1 MDPFKKALSVGEI
14 NEYIRMLMDGDRVL
28 GNVLVRGEI
37 SNFKFYQSSGHLY
50 FTLKDDEGQL
60 KSVMFRSYAA
70 RLAFR
75 PEDGMK
81 VIAHGRISVYP
92 QSGQYQLYVDAMQ
105 PDGAGSL
112 AMRYEQLRRKLEAEG
127 LFDLER
133 KKPLP
138 KRQIMRKGAKNHDL
152 AAAIYSDLCLCADAG
167 CAGRLLRRTQRCYQH
182 RS

>member
-1 MDPFKKALSVGEI
+1 MEQFKKALSVSEI

-37 SNFKFYQSSGHLY
+37 SNFKYYQSSGHLY

-60 KSVMFRSYAA
+60 KSVMFRSYAS

-92 QSGQYQLYVDAMQ
+92 QSGQYQLYADDLQ
-105 PDGAGSL
+105 PDGAGAL
-112 AMRYEQLRRKLEAEG
+112 AMRFEQLKRKLAAEG
-127 LFDLER
+127 DR
-133 KKPLP
+133 K
-138 KRQIMRKGAKNHDL
+138 
-152 AAAIYSDLCLCADAG
+152 SVV
-167 CAGRLLRRTQRCYQH
+167 
-182 RS
+182 